1 MTTTPVR
8 QPSPTVVTRRA
19 LLVGGA
25 ATLTAAGAAS
35 AAVAPALAANQGPL
49 GAVFTLGVASGDP
62 LPTGV
67 VLWTRLARDPL
78 AEDGLGGMPTRD
90 VQVTWQ
96 VAEDPGF
103 GRVVRRGT
111 VTARRRNAHSVH
123 VEVNGL
129 RPGREYWYR
138 FRAAGQISPVGRTL
152 TSPPPT
158 AATPLTMAV
167 ASCSQYEHGFFTAY
181 RRLAEAQ
188 PDVVVHLGDY
198 VYEYRA
204 QSYVA
209 PGGNVRDHR
218 GPETETL
225 AGYRQRHAQ
234 YKTDPDLQAA
244 HAAAPWII
252 TWDDHEVDNNWADE
266 FPENAQPYFLER
278 RANAFRAYYEN
289 MPLRRTSVPAGI
301 DLQLYRR
308 VDWGRLASFHV
319 LDTRQYRADQAC
331 GDGSRTGCA
340 EALDPARSL
349 TGDAQEA
356 WLLDG
361 LAASQA
367 RWQVLAQQVFFS
379 QRDFAAGAVQTFS
392 MDGWDGYVGSRERI
406 LTGMADRGVQNPV
419 VLTGDVHRHY
429 AAEIKTD
436 FDDPAS
442 ATVGVELVA
451 SSITSGGDG
460 VDMDPATQ
468 VQLDENPHLKLV
480 NSQRGYVQ
488 VRLTETEMVSQFQVL
503 PYVQRPG
510 APVSTR
516 ARFVTPAGAPALH
529 PA

>member
-1 MTTTPVR
+1 MT
-8 QPSPTVVTRRA
+8 SPTLTGSGPLSRRSV
-19 LLVGGA
+19 LLGGA
-25 ATLTAAGAAS
+25 GVLAAGGVTTAALQ
-35 AAVAPALAANQGPL
+35 PALAANQGPL

-62 LPTGV
+62 LPDGV

-78 AEDGLGGMPTRD
+78 ADDGLGGMPTRD

-96 VAEDPGF
+96 LAEDPGF
-103 GRVVRRGT
+103 ARVVRRGT

-123 VEVNGL
+123 VEVGGL

-138 FRAAGQISPVGRTL
+138 FKAANQVSPVGRTL

-158 AATPLTMAV
+158 AASPLTMAV
-167 ASCSQYEHGFFTAY
+167 ASCSQFEHGFFTAY
-181 RRLAEAQ
+181 RRMAEAQ

-198 VYEYRA
+198 QYEYRA

-266 FPENAQPYFLER
+266 VPENPQPAFLER
-278 RANAFRAYYEN
+278 RAAAFRAYYEN

-308 VDWGRLASFHV
+308 VDWGRLATFHV
-319 LDTRQYRADQAC
+319 LDTRQYRDDQAC

-361 LAASQA
+361 LAASRA

-379 QRDFAAGAVQTFS
+379 QRDSGAGAVQTFS

-406 LTGMADRGVQNPV
+406 LAGMADRGVENPV

-429 AAEIKTD
+429 AAEIKAD

-442 ATVGVELVA
+442 RTVGVELVT

-468 VQLDENPHLKLV
+468 VQLDENPHIKLV

-488 VRLTETEMVSQFQVL
+488 VRLTETEMVSEFQVL
-503 PYVQRPG
+503 PYVRRPG
-510 APVSTR
+510 APVQTR